1 MIQTI
6 HIKGL
11 KCFDDVNVGFRK
23 LNILAGA
30 NSIGKSII
38 LQAILALVQ
47 SGKDGGKPFCG
58 EYINIGKASELRNK
72 YIGSDVIEIGVN
84 EEYSLTIPDDIFW
97 GKTGEFPAAELN
109 VRYVSADRVG
119 VRETYEQNIRGGNEI
134 GIRCE
139 YAYDYLAKHDMD
151 PWQDNLMV
159 YDETSKL
166 TFGGQVNYWL
176 EKILGY
182 TVYAEE
188 IERTTLIR
196 VSYGKGDIGNG
207 ISPVN
212 VGTGVSYIA
221 EVIISALS
229 CKKGDVLI
237 IENPEIHLH
246 PSAQTEF
253 VLFLTHLAKCGIQI
267 IVETHSD
274 HIFNGVRTSVHKDY
288 IDKEDVSIY
297 FFQKKENGCSEP
309 VLIEL
314 NDEGKVLN
322 QKEGLFDQIKKDLD
336 VILGW

>member
-11 KCFDDVNVGFRK
+11 KCFADVNVRFRK

-30 NSIGKSII
+30 NSIGKSTI

-58 EYINIGKASELRNK
+58 EYINIGKVSELRNK

-119 VRETYEQNIRGGNEI
+119 VRETYEQNIRGGDEI

-229 CKKGDVLI
+229 CKRGDVLI
-237 IENPEIHLH
+237 IETLKYICIHLH
-246 PSAQTEF
+246 RRNLS
-253 VLFLTHLAKCGIQI
+253 
-267 IVETHSD
+267 
-274 HIFNGVRTSVHKDY
+274 
-288 IDKEDVSIY
+288 
-297 FFQKKENGCSEP
+297 FF
-309 VLIEL
+309 
-314 NDEGKVLN
+314 
-322 QKEGLFDQIKKDLD
+322 
-336 VILGW
+336 

>member
-11 KCFDDVNVGFRK
+11 KCFDDVNVSFHK

-30 NSIGKSII
+30 NSIGKSTI
-38 LQAILALVQ
+38 LQSILALVQ
-47 SGKDGGKPFCG
+47 SGNDNGKPFQG
-58 EYINIGKASELRNK
+58 EYINIGKVSELRNK
-72 YIGSDVIEIGVN
+72 YIGSDVIEIGINDDYAILV
-84 EEYSLTIPDDIFW
+84 SDDISVE
-97 GKTGEFPAAELN
+97 KSGEYPTKELS

-119 VRETYEQNIRGGNEI
+119 VRETYDQNVKDQDEI
-134 GIRCE
+134 GTRCE
-139 YAYDYLAKHDMD
+139 YAYDYLADHDMD
-151 PWQDNLMV
+151 SWQDSPMV
-159 YDETSKL
+159 FDSTSKL
-166 TFGGQVNYWL
+166 TYGGQVNYWL
-176 EKILGY
+176 ERILGY
-182 TVYAEE
+182 NVYAEE

-196 VSYGKGDIGNG
+196 VSYSKSDIRSG
-207 ISPVN
+207 ISPIN

-229 CKKGDVLI
+229 CKPGDILI

-253 VLFLTHLAKCGIQI
+253 VLFLTFLAKCGIQT

-274 HIFNGVRTSVHKDY
+274 HIFNGVRKSVHEDY

-297 FFQKKENGCSEP
+297 FFQQKENGCSEP
-309 VLIEL
+309 VLIAL
-314 NDEGKVLN
+314 NDDGKVLN
-322 QKEGLFDQIKKDLD
+322 QQVGLFDQIKKDLD